1 MKRIEELENLQI
13 ADLERIADDRR
24 IEVPE
29 GLDTKLLSVVMVSS
43 VGKQSSVGKLSSAAG
58 IATRRHRFLKIAS
71 GAVAT
76 GIAACLAVMFMMSD
90 EPKDTFDDPK
100 QAYAEL
106 ERTMSLISSK
116 MQQGMELAS
125 EAVPVIEMDRIVNGK
140 IEIK

>member
-1 MKRIEELENLQI
+1 
-13 ADLERIADDRR
+13 
-24 IEVPE
+24 
-29 GLDTKLLSVVMVSS
+29 
-43 VGKQSSVGKLSSAAG
+43 
-58 IATRRHRFLKIAS
+58 
-71 GAVAT
+71 
-76 GIAACLAVMFMMSD
+76 MMSD

>member
-1 MKRIEELENLQI
+1 MKRIEEIENLQI
-13 ADLERIADDRR
+13 ADLEKIADDRR

-29 GLDTKLLSVVMVSS
+29 GLDTKLLSAVMASS
-43 VGKQSSVGKLSSAAG
+43 VGRQSSAAA
-58 IATRRHRFLKIAS
+58 IAPRRHRVLKIAS

-116 MQQGMELAS
+116 MQLGMELAS

>member
-29 GLDTKLLSVVMVSS
+29 GLDTKLLSAVMASS
-43 VGKQSSVGKLSSAAG
+43 VGRLSSAAG
-58 IATRRHRFLKIAS
+58 IAPRRHRFLKIAS

-125 EAVPVIEMDRIVNGK
+125 EAVPVIELDRIVNGK